1 MQAENDS
8 SPSNLTPPAR
18 TPVGLFLLAG
28 LWYDDNKAFPG
39 GGSLYMEDKKS

>member
-1 MQAENDS
+1 MDS
-8 SPSNLTPPAR
+8 SPSNLALPAR